1 MWQMRHLIGLIL
13 AIALSAALFFGAAW
27 GVNRII
33 EMRGTVTAV
42 GTQHAL
48 TSTHGL
54 IAVAA
59 VVGTGLLLG
68 ILMSARPVS
77 ALATGLPGLVLLAW
91 STLVVL
97 HNRYAFRY
105 MPLPNTHFGEG
116 FSYLLFNGI
125 LALAGAA
132 MIIPLAIPSRWRRP
146 RGTYV
151 DDEEPEDLSMQTAL
165 GLTP

>member
-1 MWQMRHLIGLIL
+1 MRHLIGLIL
-13 AIALSAALFFGAAW
+13 ALALSAALFFGAAW

-33 EMRGTVTAV
+33 ELRGTVTAA

-54 IAVAA
+54 IAVSAVAA
-59 VVGTGLLLG
+59 VGLAIG
-68 ILMSARPVS
+68 ILMAVPAISP
-77 ALATGLPGLVLLAW
+77 LATGLPGLVLLGW
-91 STLVVL
+91 SALVVV
-97 HNRYAFRY
+97 HNHYAFRY
-105 MPLPNTHFGEG
+105 LPLPGTHFGEG

-146 RGTYV
+146 RLYI
-151 DDEEPEDLSMQTAL
+151 DDEAEEDFSVPTAL

>member
-1 MWQMRHLIGLIL
+1 MRHLIGLIL

-33 EMRGTVTAV
+33 EMRGTVTAA

-54 IAVAA
+54 IAVSA
-59 VVGTGLLLG
+59 VVATGLVLG
-68 ILMSARPVS
+68 ILMTARPIS
-77 ALATGLPGLVLLAW
+77 PLATGLPGLVLLGW
-91 STLVVL
+91 SALVVL
-97 HNRYAFRY
+97 HSRYAFRY

-116 FSYLLFNGI
+116 FSYLLFNGV

-132 MIIPLAIPSRWRRP
+132 MIIPLAIPSRWRRS
-146 RGTYV
+146 RTYV
-151 DDEEPEDLSMQTAL
+151 DDDREEDYSAQSAL
-165 GLTP
+165 GLTT